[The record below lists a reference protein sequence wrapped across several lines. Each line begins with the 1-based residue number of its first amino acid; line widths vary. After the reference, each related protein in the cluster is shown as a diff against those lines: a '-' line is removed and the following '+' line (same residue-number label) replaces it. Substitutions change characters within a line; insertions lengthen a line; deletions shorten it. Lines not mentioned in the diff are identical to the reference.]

1 MYSIIPLSQT
11 CFRGDDF
18 RQDYGKLSMLC
29 ATFPNVPII
38 AMMATANKLD
48 RKHIKDSLGLQN
60 CFELVANPDRKN
72 IFYEKIIRH
81 GQDIDAFEDIC
92 RPIANDLL
100 CMKVDYPLTII
111 YMPLRWC
118 GFIYRLF
125 EIILGVNQYYP
136 AGSLALPKNRLF
148 GQFHAPQTAKMK
160 EEILE
165 QLSLQTSKIRV
176 VLATVAFGM
185 GVDIRSIRQVIHIGP
200 PRTIREYFQETGR
213 AGRDG
218 ESSKAILYYNN
229 RDIAKNKPG
238 LQDEIRMYCNSK
250 DQCLRTLL
258 LKFLDIK
265 QPLSLSPGHL
275 CCGVCKSVC
284 LCTEC
289 SL

>member
-1 MYSIIPLSQT
+1 MYSIIPLSQI

-18 RQDYGKLSMLC
+18 RQDYRKLSMLC

-38 AMMATANKLD
+38 AMTATANKLD

-100 CMKVDYPLTII
+100 CMKVDYPLTVI

-148 GQFHAPQTAKMK
+148 ICPVSCSPDSQNERRNPGTIEFANIEDKSGIGDCCFWNGSRYSFNKASHSYWPTKNNERIFSGNRK
-160 EEILE
+160 
-165 QLSLQTSKIRV
+165 S
-176 VLATVAFGM
+176 
-185 GVDIRSIRQVIHIGP
+185 RSGWGIFKSYP
-200 PRTIREYFQETGR
+200 
-213 AGRDG
+213 
-218 ESSKAILYYNN
+218 
-229 RDIAKNKPG
+229 
-238 LQDEIRMYCNSK
+238 
-250 DQCLRTLL
+250 LL
-258 LKFLDIK
+258 
-265 QPLSLSPGHL
+265 
-275 CCGVCKSVC
+275 
-284 LCTEC
+284 
-289 SL
+289 

>member
-1 MYSIIPLSQT
+1 
-11 CFRGDDF
+11 
-18 RQDYGKLSMLC
+18 
-29 ATFPNVPII
+29 
-38 AMMATANKLD
+38 
-48 RKHIKDSLGLQN
+48 
-60 CFELVANPDRKN
+60 
-72 IFYEKIIRH
+72 
-81 GQDIDAFEDIC
+81 
-92 RPIANDLL
+92 
-100 CMKVDYPLTII
+100 
-111 YMPLRWC
+111 
-118 GFIYRLF
+118 
-125 EIILGVNQYYP
+125 
-136 AGSLALPKNRLF
+136 
-148 GQFHAPQTAKMK
+148 MK